1 MDATSEL
8 FQQQHLLGD
17 LIFRNELRQMMQL
30 VPALPTLDFILPTS
44 ADTPLVLAVSTAEE
58 EVVEYLLLR
67 GADPNF
73 ASRQTLPLLAAIERS
88 IEADKYWAD
97 MNFEKGG
104 EAPLFLVELLLRYGA
119 DFTKADPTG
128 ESAADFAR
136 AHHHPA
142 AALFERLGQPHAP
155 GPAEGEA

>member
-1 MDATSEL
+1 MDASSEL
-8 FQQQHLLGD
+8 SQQQRLLGK
-17 LIFRNELRQMMQL
+17 LIFHNELRQMMQF
-30 VPALPTLDFILPTS
+30 VPTLPTLNFILPDS
-44 ADTPLVLAVSTAEE
+44 NETPLLLAVRTAEE

-73 ASRQTLPLLAAIERS
+73 ASPQTLPLLAAIERS

-97 MNFEKGG
+97 ANFEEGG
-104 EAPLFLVELLLRYGA
+104 EDPLFLVELLVRYGA

-136 AHHHPA
+136 ATHHPA
-142 AALFERLGQPHAP
+142 TALFARLRPP
-155 GPAEGEA
+155 DTPAAGE